1 MDFHLISEK
10 NIAQVESLWDYCF
23 EKKDSY
29 FFKWYFK
36 EYCLKQNAVLGGFNK
51 QGVLSTMVH
60 LNPYTLKL
68 RGMEAVTSYL
78 VGVAT
83 DPAAR
88 GRRATKE
95 LFEMAFAILKAQGR
109 FFVILMPA
117 FTCLT
122 NLPLFIPNI
131 AMNYHYA
138 RCRLVKLMIALS
150 WNE

>member
-1 MDFHLISEK
+1 MDFHLINEK
-10 NIAQVESLWDYCF
+10 NLAKVESLWDYCF

-88 GRRATKE
+88 GR
-95 LFEMAFAILKAQGR
+95 Q
-109 FFVILMPA
+109 
-117 FTCLT
+117 
-122 NLPLFIPNI
+122 
-131 AMNYHYA
+131 
-138 RCRLVKLMIALS
+138 ALS
-150 WNE
+150 VCNARGLPGSPVGGFQAQPRLARRRI